1 MNVEIDSSYEK
12 KYREL
17 LLEIGA
23 VMESTPDAIYTID
36 SNGIILR
43 FNSMLA
49 KILGVDTSK
58 ILGKNLKD
66 LKEGG
71 IFPESV
77 ALMCLEQKKEI
88 TLTQTLDDNKHVMI
102 SSYPMF
108 KDDDVVFVVTKIRD
122 MTELVEMKNE
132 LEQIKRLSSN
142 YYRELKLLRKMTES
156 SDIIAQSDAMKN
168 VIDLAQRVAQVDTT
182 VLISGESGT
191 GKEVIAK
198 IIHGEGKRKDGPFI
212 KINCGAI
219 PENLLESELFG
230 YAEGSFTGA
239 SKKGKPG
246 LFEVATGGTLLL
258 DEIGDLPFLLQVK
271 LLRVLQD
278 SEFYRVG
285 DVKATKT
292 DVRVIAATNRNLE
305 EMVKKGLFR
314 EDLYYRLNV
323 VQITIPPLR
332 ERKSD
337 IIPLIYHFI
346 SKFNEKYS
354 FNKNIN
360 SDSVEML
367 LEYHWPGNVRELE
380 NTIENMLVLSPTNSL
395 SSDTIPKSIS
405 EKVELAHGH
414 KENAKSNTLGTLVAS
429 YEKKIINDAL
439 ERSKDMEEAAKFLG
453 VHRTT
458 LLRKLK
464 K

>member
-1 MNVEIDSSYEK
+1 VINSFDLSYET

-36 SNGIILR
+36 SKGIVLR
-43 FNSMLA
+43 FNSMLG

-66 LKEGG
+66 LKERG

-239 SKKGKPG
+239 LKKGKPG

-285 DVKATKT
+285 DVAPTKT

-305 EMVKKGLFR
+305 EMVKKRLFR

-332 ERKSD
+332 ERKND

-360 SDSVEML
+360 SDAVEML
-367 LEYHWPGNVRELE
+367 LDYDWPGNVRELE

-395 SSDTIPKSIS
+395 SLETIPKSIS
-405 EKVELAHGH
+405 EKVDLAHEH
-414 KENAKSNTLGTLVAS
+414 REYARSTTLGTLVAS
-429 YEKKIINDAL
+429 YEKKVINDAL
-439 ERSKDMEEAAKFLG
+439 ENSKDFEEAAKILG

>member
-1 MNVEIDSSYEK
+1 
-12 KYREL
+12 
-17 LLEIGA
+17 
-23 VMESTPDAIYTID
+23 
-36 SNGIILR
+36 
-43 FNSMLA
+43 
-49 KILGVDTSK
+49 
-58 ILGKNLKD
+58 
-66 LKEGG
+66 
-71 IFPESV
+71 
-77 ALMCLEQKKEI
+77 
-88 TLTQTLDDNKHVMI
+88 MI

-258 DEIGDLPFLLQVK
+258 DEIGDLDCQ
-271 LLRVLQD
+271 
-278 SEFYRVG
+278 
-285 DVKATKT
+285 
-292 DVRVIAATNRNLE
+292 
-305 EMVKKGLFR
+305 
-314 EDLYYRLNV
+314 
-323 VQITIPPLR
+323 
-332 ERKSD
+332 
-337 IIPLIYHFI
+337 H
-346 SKFNEKYS
+346 
-354 FNKNIN
+354 
-360 SDSVEML
+360 
-367 LEYHWPGNVRELE
+367 
-380 NTIENMLVLSPTNSL
+380 
-395 SSDTIPKSIS
+395 
-405 EKVELAHGH
+405 
-414 KENAKSNTLGTLVAS
+414 
-429 YEKKIINDAL
+429 
-439 ERSKDMEEAAKFLG
+439 
-453 VHRTT
+453 
-458 LLRKLK
+458 
-464 K
+464 

>member
-1 MNVEIDSSYEK
+1 
-12 KYREL
+12 
-17 LLEIGA
+17 
-23 VMESTPDAIYTID
+23 
-36 SNGIILR
+36 
-43 FNSMLA
+43 
-49 KILGVDTSK
+49 
-58 ILGKNLKD
+58 
-66 LKEGG
+66 
-71 IFPESV
+71 
-77 ALMCLEQKKEI
+77 
-88 TLTQTLDDNKHVMI
+88 
-102 SSYPMF
+102 
-108 KDDDVVFVVTKIRD
+108 

-239 SKKGKPG
+239 LKKGKPG

-285 DVKATKT
+285 DVAPTKT

-305 EMVKKGLFR
+305 EMVKKRLFR

-332 ERKSD
+332 ERKND

-360 SDSVEML
+360 SDAVEML
-367 LEYHWPGNVRELE
+367 LDYDWPGNVRELE

-395 SSDTIPKSIS
+395 SLETIPKSIS
-405 EKVELAHGH
+405 EKVDLAHEH
-414 KENAKSNTLGTLVAS
+414 REYARSTTLGTLVAS
-429 YEKKIINDAL
+429 YEKKVINDAL
-439 ERSKDMEEAAKFLG
+439 ENSKDFEEAAKILG